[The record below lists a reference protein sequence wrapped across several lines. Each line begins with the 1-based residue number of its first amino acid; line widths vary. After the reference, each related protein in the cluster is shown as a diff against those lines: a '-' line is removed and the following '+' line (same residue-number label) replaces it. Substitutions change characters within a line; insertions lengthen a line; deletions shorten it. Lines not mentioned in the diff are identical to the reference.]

1 MRSLPGRSFARAG
14 LAGPLHPCPGGPAE
28 EPPAPPALRS
38 AGHPPKPVLCRHLP
52 SPRDGASPPSQN
64 LPLPKSP
71 LRVPRERRA
80 STFGEPLPPQ
90 PPPAGAAG
98 WAGAQCRSRGI
109 PAGSSPAPPRDAG
122 SAAAGPPPYRGPRPP
137 TGISRWKRGWRGFPQ
152 LSTARYLK
160 GSTAAQAGTAQNRKR
175 TQ

>member
-1 MRSLPGRSFARAG
+1 MRSLPGRRFARVG

-52 SPRDGASPPSQN
+52 SPRDGASPPSQK

-98 WAGAQCRSRGI
+98 WAEAQRRSRGI
-109 PAGSSPAPPRDAG
+109 PGGRRLFFSRTAAGCGERCSGASPPTAGRDPRPG
-122 SAAAGPPPYRGPRPP
+122 SAAGSGAGGASP
-137 TGISRWKRGWRGFPQ
+137 SSAQ
-152 LSTARYLK
+152 LVI
-160 GSTAAQAGTAQNRKR
+160 
-175 TQ
+175 